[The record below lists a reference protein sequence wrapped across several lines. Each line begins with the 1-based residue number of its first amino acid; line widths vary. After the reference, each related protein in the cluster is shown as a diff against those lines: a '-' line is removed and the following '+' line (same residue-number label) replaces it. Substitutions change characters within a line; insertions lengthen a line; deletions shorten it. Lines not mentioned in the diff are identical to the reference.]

1 MRARKERAILK
12 PVKVEEKQ
20 VTIKKEPKML
30 KKAPAKKSRP
40 KKTEAQPRVN
50 EYTLLELIE
59 EENKNE
65 E

>member
-20 VTIKKEPKML
+20 VAVKKEPKML

-59 EENKNE
+59 EENKIE